1 MPRYAVKEIMNLVVI
16 TYVEAESEAQAEALV
31 EDMEIFD
38 YDKLVDSTTHIINVW
53 NEEDGGN
60 AK

>member
-38 YDKLVDSTTHIINVW
+38 YDKLVDSTTHVINVW

>member
-1 MPRYAVKEIMNLVVI
+1 MPRYAVKELMNLVVI
-16 TYVEAESEAQAEALV
+16 TYVEAENEAQAEALV

-38 YDKLVDSTTHIINVW
+38 YDKLVDSSIHLINVW

>member
-1 MPRYAVKEIMNLVVI
+1 MPRYAVKEIVSLIVV
-16 TYVEAESEAQAEALV
+16 TYVEADSEAQAEALV

-38 YDKLVDSTTHIINVW
+38 YDKLVESTTLVINVW